1 MSLRAYDLFQ
11 QQARG
16 SQRIKCSRG
25 CVAVNCSHQRQT
37 SVWKTTLWREN
48 IFITWRADPR
58 APGGLHTRYKYILH
72 SPYDSDQASHICIM
86 CELQGLGYFSP
97 SLNDKQFVLIYY
109 SYDTVFLRKST
120 MNMLVTI
127 LCYSFSLIWIFS
139 DVSNGYI

>member
-58 APGGLHTRYKYILH
+58 APGGLHTLYKYILH

-109 SYDTVFLRKST
+109 RILAYFFQVLCKVWRSSFFEYVDISCQ
-120 MNMLVTI
+120 
-127 LCYSFSLIWIFS
+127 LCYL
-139 DVSNGYI
+139 GL